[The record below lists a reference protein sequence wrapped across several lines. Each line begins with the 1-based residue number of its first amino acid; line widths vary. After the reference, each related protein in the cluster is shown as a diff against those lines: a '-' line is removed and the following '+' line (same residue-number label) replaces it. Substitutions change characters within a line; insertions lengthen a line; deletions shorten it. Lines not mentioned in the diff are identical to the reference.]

1 MIRTEN
7 LVKSFD
13 GKKLVLNGITET
25 IEKKEKVVVI
35 GPSGSGKSTFL
46 RCLNKLAV
54 PDSGQIIFNDID
66 ILDSKTDIN
75 EIRQQ
80 IGMVFQQ
87 FNLFNNFK

>member
-1 MIRTEN
+1 MLLEQLICP
-7 LVKSFD
+7 F
-13 GKKLVLNGITET
+13 
-25 IEKKEKVVVI
+25 
-35 GPSGSGKSTFL
+35 FL

-54 PDSGQIIFNDID
+54 PDSGQIIFNDVD

-87 FNLFNNFK
+87 FNLFNNKTVLENIMLAPIHIRTKMLKKD